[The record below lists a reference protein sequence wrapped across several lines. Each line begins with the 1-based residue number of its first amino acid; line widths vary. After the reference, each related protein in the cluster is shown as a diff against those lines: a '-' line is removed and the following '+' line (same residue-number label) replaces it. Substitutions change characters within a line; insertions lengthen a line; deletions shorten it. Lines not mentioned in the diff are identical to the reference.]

1 MAMRSTALKLVGRT
15 CLRALDYSEA
25 GAPYDRGV
33 FQAGIAAHAV
43 CQVAGEAARAGAGID
58 LRVLAD
64 RVVREL
70 ITVGRG
76 FDGVMEPPMPV
87 QAAVAGRDLA
97 IPWLEMYPPSPGA
110 RYELGLA
117 VDRDW
122 NPVAYND
129 PRAYYR
135 AALDVFERIDD
146 MDEDGYPNVTIVVD
160 DFKSAPPTD
169 ATELDTVQIRGQAA
183 VALAHH
189 PDARVVRRA
198 VTNLWR
204 RKKYT
209 ADLVLDDDGRAVV
222 DQWRRDIDH
231 AIAATE
237 VRGADGRRPANPG
250 AGCMGCPWVTR
261 CDAAREVFAGTIVA
275 GRDGGVEDRGRLAQ
289 RWAVARGVSDALN
302 ALIRVAAKDA
312 PVPLPDGRVVG
323 YEPTTEKAV
332 KPSAVA
338 EIARRW
344 LKREAPD
351 DVLALLGA
359 LRIGVGNVNGALVQ
373 LVPSK
378 GDKEYRQKREELADI
393 LLDTVHATE
402 FGVFTPAPVDAP
414 VDPG

>member
-1 MAMRSTALKLVGRT
+1 MPARSTTLKLVERT
-15 CLRALDYSEA
+15 CLRALDFYEA
-25 GAPYDRGV
+25 GVPYDRSV

-43 CQVAGEAARAGAGID
+43 CQVAGESARSGADVD

-70 ITVGRG
+70 VTVGRG
-76 FDGVMEPPMPV
+76 FDGVMEPPLPV
-87 QAAVAGRDLA
+87 GAAVAGRDLA

-122 NPVAYND
+122 QPVAYTD

-135 AALDVFERIDD
+135 AALDVFERIEDCDD
-146 MDEDGYPNVTIVVD
+146 DGYPNVTIVVD

-169 ATELDTVQIRGQAA
+169 AGELDTVQIRGQAA
-183 VALAHH
+183 VALAHN

-250 AGCMGCPWVTR
+250 AGCMGCAYVLR
-261 CDAAREVFAGTIVA
+261 CEAAREVFAGTLVA
-275 GRDGGVEDRGRLAQ
+275 GRDGGIEDRGRLAQ
-289 RWAVARGVSDALN
+289 RWTIAKGIADTLGAMV
-302 ALIRVAAKDA
+302 RVAAQDS

-323 YEPTTEKAV
+323 YEPTTERAV

-351 DVLALLGA
+351 DVVALLSA
-359 LRIGVGNVNGALVQ
+359 LKIGVGNVNAALVQ

-378 GDKEYRQKREELADI
+378 GDKTYREKRTELAET
-393 LLDTVHATE
+393 LLDTVHATT
-402 FGVFTPAPVDAP
+402 FGVFAPAPVDASAP
-414 VDPG
+414 VE

>member
-1 MAMRSTALKLVGRT
+1 MPPMRSTALKLVAKT
-15 CLRALDYSEA
+15 CLRALDFSEA
-25 GAPYDRGV
+25 GAPYDRTV

-43 CQVAGEAARAGAGID
+43 CQVAGESARAGSTTD

-70 ITVGRG
+70 VTVGRG

-87 QAAVAGRDLA
+87 QDAVQGRDLA

-110 RYELGLA
+110 RYEHGLA
-117 VDRDW
+117 VDREW

-146 MDEDGYPNVTIVVD
+146 VDEEGYPEVTIIVD
-160 DFKSAPPTD
+160 DYKSAPPTD
-169 ATELDTVQIRGQAA
+169 ATELDTVQIRGQLA

-189 PDARVVRRA
+189 PDARIGRRA

-204 RKKYT
+204 RKRYT
-209 ADLVLDDDGRAVV
+209 SDLLLDDDGRFQV

-261 CDAAREVFAGTIVA
+261 CDAAREVFRGSIVA
-275 GRDGGVEDRGRLAQ
+275 NDLADRSARPTLDRREGDRGCPRRDGTGSRPGRADPVARWSGRGVRADDGEGREALGGSRDRPALAEAGGAGRCDRAPVRVEARSRQ
-289 RWAVARGVSDALN
+289 RERGARPTRAVQGGQGVQGEARGV
-302 ALIRVAAKDA
+302 
-312 PVPLPDGRVVG
+312 G
-323 YEPTTEKAV
+323 
-332 KPSAVA
+332 
-338 EIARRW
+338 
-344 LKREAPD
+344 
-351 DVLALLGA
+351 
-359 LRIGVGNVNGALVQ
+359 
-373 LVPSK
+373 
-378 GDKEYRQKREELADI
+378 
-393 LLDTVHATE
+393 
-402 FGVFTPAPVDAP
+402 
-414 VDPG
+414 

>member
-1 MAMRSTALKLVGRT
+1 MPPMRSTALKLVAKT

-25 GAPYDRGV
+25 GAPYDRTV

-43 CQVAGEAARAGAGID
+43 CQVAGESARAGSNTD

-70 ITVGRG
+70 VTVGRG

-87 QAAVAGRDLA
+87 QDAVQGRDLA

-110 RYELGLA
+110 RYEHGLA
-117 VDRDW
+117 VDREW

-146 MDEDGYPNVTIVVD
+146 VDEEGYPEVTIIVD
-160 DFKSAPPTD
+160 DYKSAPPTD
-169 ATELDTVQIRGQAA
+169 ATELDTVQIRGQLA

-189 PDARVVRRA
+189 PDARIGRRA

-204 RKKYT
+204 RKRYT
-209 ADLVLDDDGRAVV
+209 SDLLLDDDGRLQV

-261 CDAAREVFAGTIVA
+261 CDAAREVFRGSIVA
-275 GRDGGVEDRGRLAQ
+275 NDLADRSKLAQ
-289 RWAVARGVSDALN
+289 RWTVAKGIADAIG
-302 ALIRVAAKDA
+302 AMARVAAQDA
-312 PVPLPDGRVVG
+312 PIPLPDGRVVG

-351 DVLALLGA
+351 DVIALLSA
-359 LRIGVGNVNGALVQ
+359 LKLGVGNVNAALVQ

-378 GDKEYRQKREELADI
+378 GDKEYKAKREELADT
-393 LLDTVHATE
+393 LLSVVHGTT
-402 FGVFTPAPVDAP
+402 FGVFSPPTVDT
-414 VDPG
+414 DTTRL